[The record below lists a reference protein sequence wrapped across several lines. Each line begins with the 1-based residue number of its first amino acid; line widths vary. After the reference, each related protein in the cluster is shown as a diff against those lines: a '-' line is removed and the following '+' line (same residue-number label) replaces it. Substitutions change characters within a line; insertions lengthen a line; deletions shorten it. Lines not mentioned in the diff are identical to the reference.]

1 LEGTVEVTIVGT
13 GNMAR
18 GIGRRVLVGGHELT
32 VIGKDSERTEAVAAD
47 LGGAGTVKTA
57 VTGDP
62 IEGDVVVL
70 AVYYADARVVAERYA
85 DQLAGKVVVDITNPV
100 NESFDELVVP
110 PDGSATE
117 ELPALAGGRGG

>member
-62 IEGDVVVL
+62 IEGDLVVL
-70 AVYYADARVVAERYA
+70 AVYYADARVVPS
-85 DQLAGKVVVDITNPV
+85 GTPT
-100 NESFDELVVP
+100 SSP
-110 PDGSATE
+110 
-117 ELPALAGGRGG
+117 GRSSWTSPTP